1 MRIVK
6 GPGADPLVVADET
19 LAVSEAIGLEA
30 DESGAVP
37 VIAND
42 HVPRSLALA
51 AEGGD
56 LFGVQAPERLGQCLE
71 VVVCG
76 ISHVLPGAGM
86 AAFAFQAGRELFKRE
101 LFARDHACSVAV
113 EAAAAFPYS
122 QLAAHGL
129 CESGGV
135 DLLIAGRGGQG
146 VVARVVADQ
155 ALVEVAILLE
165 DP

>member
-42 HVPRSLALA
+42 HVPRSVALA

-56 LFGVQAPERLGQCLE
+56 LFGVQAAERFGECLE
-71 VVVCG
+71 VVVG
-76 ISHVLPGAGM
+76 GVGHVLLGAGV
-86 AAFAFQAGRELFKRE
+86 AALAFQAGRELLEDEF
-101 LFARDHACSVAV
+101 FARAHACSVAGG
-113 EAAAAFPYS
+113 AA
-122 QLAAHGL
+122 
-129 CESGGV
+129 
-135 DLLIAGRGGQG
+135 
-146 VVARVVADQ
+146 VA
-155 ALVEVAILLE
+155 
-165 DP
+165 